1 MLFAVPSKGRA
12 GITTTQN
19 ILTNCVFYVPE
30 YEAETYRKCLQ
41 KAKVVGVPNNVKG
54 ITATRNYILQSTTD
68 KRVVMIDDDLKVQG
82 WTKLGEYRAKQLRM
96 SGKNWED
103 ISARLFDVTE
113 DMQWKIWGVATQAAL
128 RSIYPYKPI
137 LSRSYVTASF
147 MGIVNDGTY
156 MFDEKYKVK
165 EDYEICLRHIKQYGG
180 IVAARFCYWENKHW
194 TDDGGCKDYRTGQIE
209 LEAIEMLKTQYPG
222 MIRKI
227 TRGNSDYSIE
237 LEF

>member
-12 GITTTQN
+12 GRTTTQSVLKN
-19 ILTNCVFYVPE
+19 SVFYVPE
-30 YEAETYRKCLQ
+30 YEMDIYKKFLPEHGI
-41 KAKVVGVPNNVKG
+41 VGVPADIKG
-54 ITATRNYILQSTTD
+54 ITQTRNYILDSTND
-68 KRVVMIDDDLKVQG
+68 KRVVMIDDDLQIQG
-82 WTKLGEYRAKQLRM
+82 WTKLGDYRAKQLRLN
-96 SGKNWED
+96 GKDWEN

-113 DMQWKIWGVATQAAL
+113 DMGWKIWGVATQAAL

-156 MFDEKYKVK
+156 KFDPAYRVK
-165 EDYEICLRHIKQYGG
+165 EDYEICLRHIKQFGG
-180 IVAARFCYWENKHW
+180 IVAARFCYWCNRHW
-194 TDDGGCKDYRTGQIE
+194 TDDGGCKDYRTGAIE
-209 LEAIEMLKTQYPG
+209 LEAIEMLKKQYPK

-227 TRGNSDYSIE
+227 TRGNSEYSIE